1 MSSRQTALWRL
12 FIDDPTC
19 GARNMAIDH
28 ALFEA
33 VQSGAPPVLR
43 LYRWDPPCLSLGRNQ
58 PARYDAMQ
66 VRSAGA
72 TLVRRPTGG
81 LAVYHDRELTY
92 AVIAPVGVIGRPR
105 VAFARIS
112 RLVAGALRAL
122 DVPAEIAS
130 HRARSRPVESPEPCF
145 RVAAP
150 GEVIAH
156 GEKLVGSA
164 QRCERQT
171 ILQHGSLLLDGD
183 QAVLDEWL
191 DPGNTAGGIAIRQV
205 NQTANT
211 SVRALTGA
219 IPAWSAL
226 CEAVVRAFRDSFGDE
241 VVPATLSSGEM
252 HRIQTLEEHYRSDA
266 WTWRR

>member
-1 MSSRQTALWRL
+1 
-12 FIDDPTC
+12 
-19 GARNMAIDH
+19 
-28 ALFEA
+28 
-33 VQSGAPPVLR
+33 
-43 LYRWDPPCLSLGRNQ
+43 
-58 PARYDAMQ
+58 
-66 VRSAGA
+66 
-72 TLVRRPTGG
+72 
-81 LAVYHDRELTY
+81 
-92 AVIAPVGVIGRPR
+92 

-112 RLVAGALRAL
+112 RFIAGALRAL
-122 DVPAEIAS
+122 DVPAEIATQ
-130 HRARSRPVESPEPCF
+130 RASSRPMESPEPCF
-145 RVAAP
+145 RAAAP

-191 DPGNTAGGIAIRQV
+191 EPGDTAGGIAIRRV
-205 NQTANT
+205 NRTANT

-226 CEAVVRAFRDSFGDE
+226 CEAVVRAFRDSFGDDVE
-241 VVPATLSSGEM
+241 PATLSSDEM
-252 HRIQTLEEHYRSDA
+252 HRIHALEHHYRSDA

>member
-1 MSSRQTALWRL
+1 
-12 FIDDPTC
+12 
-19 GARNMAIDH
+19 MAIDH

-33 VQSGAPPVLR
+33 VQSGAAPVLR

-66 VRSAGA
+66 VMSAGA

-92 AVIAPVGVIGRPR
+92 ALSAPVGVIGRPR

-112 RLVAGALRAL
+112 RFIADALRAL

-130 HRARSRPVESPEPCF
+130 QRASAQPMGSPEPCF
-145 RVAAP
+145 RAAAP

-191 DPGNTAGGIAIRQV
+191 EPGDTVGATAIRQV
-205 NQTANT
+205 NRTANT

-226 CEAVVRAFRDSFGDE
+226 CDAVVRAFRKSFGDVE
-241 VVPATLSSGEM
+241 PATLSSDEM
-252 HRIQTLEEHYRSDA
+252 HRIKALEDHYRSAA

>member
-1 MSSRQTALWRL
+1 
-12 FIDDPTC
+12 
-19 GARNMAIDH
+19 MAIDH
-28 ALFEA
+28 ALFET
-33 VQSGAPPVLR
+33 VQSGAAPVLR

-58 PARYDAMQ
+58 PVRYDAIQ
-66 VRSAGA
+66 VKGAGA

-92 AVIAPVGVIGRPR
+92 AVIAPIAVIGRPR
-105 VAFARIS
+105 KAFARIS
-112 RLVAGALRAL
+112 HAIAGALRAL
-122 DVPAEIAS
+122 GVPAEIAS
-130 HRARSRPVESPEPCF
+130 QSAASRPLQSPEPCF
-145 RVAAP
+145 RAAAP

-183 QAVLDEWL
+183 QAVLDDWL
-191 DPGNTAGGIAIRQV
+191 EQDGAAGGIAVRQLER
-205 NQTANT
+205 AGNT

-219 IPAWSAL
+219 VPAWATL
-226 CEAVVRAFRDSFGDE
+226 CESLVRAFRDTSGDE
-241 VVPATLSSGEM
+241 VEPATLTSGEL
-252 HRIQTLEEHYRSDA
+252 HRISALENHYRSDA